1 MHCHV
6 LCRKLSSVF
15 NNHTRG
21 KKYKCILTFQGSPQL
36 TKCSITLSTKQS
48 FLPQNCR
55 TTFRA
60 PVEEHEKT
68 PALFPIEDGYL
79 PLSAGL
85 KHTWLSKTKHV
96 AHET

>member
-1 MHCHV
+1 MYLDLPGV
-6 LCRKLSSVF
+6 
-15 NNHTRG
+15 T
-21 KKYKCILTFQGSPQL
+21 TA
-36 TKCSITLSTKQS
+36 TKRSITLSTQQS

-60 PVEEHEKT
+60 PVEDHEKT

-85 KHTWLSKTKHV
+85 KHTWISKTKHV

>member
-1 MHCHV
+1 MYLDLPGVTTTDQV
-6 LCRKLSSVF
+6 LDYSV
-15 NNHTRG
+15 NT
-21 KKYKCILTFQGSPQL
+21 Q
-36 TKCSITLSTKQS
+36 QS

-68 PALFPIEDGYL
+68 PALFPIKDGYL

-85 KHTWLSKTKHV
+85 KLTRLSKTKHV